1 MVMFLFSAFTQNIVS
16 FDSPVWFPELLQG
29 KVAIVTGASSGIGI
43 GIALL
48 AKAGAYVSL
57 AARREEKLQ
66 DVKKE
71 IEDVGGKA
79 MFVKTDVTVRQQ
91 V

>member
-1 MVMFLFSAFTQNIVS
+1 MYLFTVFTQNIVS

-43 GIALL
+43 GIALEL
-48 AKAGAYVSL
+48 AKAGAFVSL

-66 DVKKE
+66 NVKKE